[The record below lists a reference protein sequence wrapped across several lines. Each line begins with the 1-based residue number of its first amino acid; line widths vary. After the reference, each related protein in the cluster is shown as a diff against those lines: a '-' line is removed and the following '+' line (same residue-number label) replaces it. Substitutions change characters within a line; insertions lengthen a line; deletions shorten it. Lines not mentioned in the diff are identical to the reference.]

1 MIKKGKDPK
10 SMVMIRFSGE
20 TKYNEKEDLAMRALG
35 EVATIK
41 IIKNFVKMKAEFT
54 EVEQEE
60 V

>member
-1 MIKKGKDPK
+1 
-10 SMVMIRFSGE
+10 MVMIRFSGE
-20 TKYNEKEDLAMRALG
+20 TKYNEQEDLAMRALG

-41 IIKNFVKMKAEFT
+41 IIENFVKMKAEFT